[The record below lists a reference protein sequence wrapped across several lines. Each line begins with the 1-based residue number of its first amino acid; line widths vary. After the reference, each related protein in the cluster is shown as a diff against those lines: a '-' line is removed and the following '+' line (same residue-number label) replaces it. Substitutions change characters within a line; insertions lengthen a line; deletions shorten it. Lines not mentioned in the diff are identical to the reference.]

1 MRKLYF
7 LITCVFAAVFLGLT
21 LDISLARV
29 ETGFGDIIG
38 YVTDSSNSQPVP
50 FAEITAQSTSWIPL
64 GGVGLVPTAGS
75 FSTTADEQGFYT
87 LSIPAGTYDLAVGK
101 TGYESKTVASIAL
114 VTSGQAKLDFALT
127 PLVGPVAVL
136 SVVPAVTPV
145 GTSVTLDARGSYHPE
160 GEIVSYEWDL
170 DNDGEWDDALGP
182 TSSCS
187 YERPGTFRVGL
198 RVTDRNELVDTD
210 EQEVIVTPLNSIP
223 ELPWGSILAST
234 TMILAIVSYLTI
246 PRFRKHVRPS

>member
-1 MRKLYF
+1 MLIPKRFFPYSVVLIPPKGIGEDSNEKVIFLDYMCVCRCLSWAHTEYF
-7 LITCVFAAVFLGLT
+7 L
-21 LDISLARV
+21 SSRR
-29 ETGFGDIIG
+29 TGFGDIIG
-38 YVTDSSNSQPVP
+38 YVTDSANSQPVP
-50 FAEITAQSTSWIPL
+50 FAEIT
-64 GGVGLVPTAGS
+64 
-75 FSTTADEQGFYT
+75 YT

-246 PRFRKHVRPS
+246 PRFRKHVRRS